1 MKATQR
7 KCSKCAA
14 WNTDGEQYCHSCGAP
29 LTADLIIKAGH
40 EERRIQRQ
48 LRPST
53 KFENFV
59 KKVKTSPNPL
69 VRGTYFL
76 VYGVWIVYIGILSFF
91 LWLIAWMPG

>member
-1 MKATQR
+1 MAITER
-7 KCSKCAA
+7 KCSNCKT
-14 WNTDGEQYCHSCGAP
+14 WNSDGETHCKSCGAP
-29 LTADLIIKAGH
+29 ITADLIIKAGH
-40 EERRIQRQ
+40 EERSLQRQ

-59 KKVKTSPNPL
+59 KKVKVSPNPL

-76 VYGVWIVYIGILSFF
+76 VYGVWMAYLGLLAFF